1 MDFQTFWKV
10 AGWQDRT
17 LASLGDPDAPRRP
30 VLWDCPRPIRNPM
43 PPMTLFPRVERL
55 EAAAHTW
62 SRRIRAA
69 VDCLTGRMDLE
80 LGYDDDGW
88 D

>member
-1 MDFQTFWKV
+1 MRVGSLFSGAGGLDMAV
-10 AGWQDRT
+10 AGFF
-17 LASLGDPDAPRRP
+17 

-43 PPMTLFPRVERL
+43 PAMTLFPRVERL

-62 SRRIRAA
+62 SRRVRAA
-69 VDCLTGRMDLE
+69 VDCLTGRMDLT